1 MLAKDI
7 IIDTIPP
14 IKPSESGE
22 KALNWMD
29 EFKVVHLPVVDK
41 QKYIGLISDNVI
53 YDQNNSS
60 IPLEDMN
67 ITYNRPFVYENSH
80 IYNAMKICAEFN
92 LTLLPIIDNMNNYI
106 GCTTIS
112 KVASVF
118 TNSSSILEPGA
129 IIVLEINKIDYSLAQ
144 ISHIVEG
151 NDTKILSSYITS
163 NPNSNKL
170 EVTIKVNREHIGG
183 ILQTFNR
190 YDYVV
195 KEYFSSKKNDD
206 ILKDR
211 YNLLMNF
218 LNT

>member
-14 IKPSESGE
+14 IKPSESGK

-118 TNSSSILEPGA
+118 TNSSSILELGA